1 MRCSSRPAFLAFVFA
16 VSGGLPALALAAGA
30 FTATGLA
37 DNIHLVTGPSG
48 NTLVAVDSDGIVL
61 VEGVPAQY
69 ADEYLAFVREL
80 AHTDKIKTL
89 INSHWHD
96 DATGLNAALASKG
109 TEIIAHA
116 NTRQWL
122 ASTIR
127 RRGDEILHTPTPKEQ
142 LPTRVFH
149 DTLTLPFRDGNI
161 ELGWLLQAHTDGD
174 IYARFLQQDIIYTG
188 PAVRSDSWSAV
199 DESSNGFIGAL
210 LDSYDKLDTL
220 IGDNTVVVPASGAVL
235 GKATFGEQKTMYQ
248 QLMQEMVA
256 LLRQSRSAEEVVIAN
271 PAVGLKPEW
280 GDPAEFLDEGFR
292 SFYGH
297 LRDTRHVGVM
307 P

>member
-16 VSGGLPALALAAGA
+16 VSSGLPALALAAGA

-109 TEIIAHA
+109 KLGVVNLRI
-116 NTRQWL
+116 L
-122 ASTIR
+122 AT
-127 RRGDEILHTPTPKEQ
+127 
-142 LPTRVFH
+142 
-149 DTLTLPFRDGNI
+149 
-161 ELGWLLQAHTDGD
+161 
-174 IYARFLQQDIIYTG
+174 
-188 PAVRSDSWSAV
+188 
-199 DESSNGFIGAL
+199 
-210 LDSYDKLDTL
+210 
-220 IGDNTVVVPASGAVL
+220 
-235 GKATFGEQKTMYQ
+235 GKA
-248 QLMQEMVA
+248 
-256 LLRQSRSAEEVVIAN
+256 
-271 PAVGLKPEW
+271 P
-280 GDPAEFLDEGFR
+280 
-292 SFYGH
+292 
-297 LRDTRHVGVM
+297 
-307 P
+307 